1 MSLPDRTAE
10 AVIFDLDGVLVDS
23 EPNYLASEQI
33 LLADFGIDFTE
44 QMKVQYIGLS
54 TREML
59 DRVAAEHSLTT
70 PVDEL
75 VDRKNEIYE
84 LLAGTHTP
92 VNEPM
97 RELAELLRRNGFP
110 LAVASGSSPGA
121 LRGVLEVTDLA
132 RYFDVI
138 MSADDV
144 PRGKPAPDLF
154 LAAAAKLGVEPLSC
168 VVVEDSAYGVEAAL
182 AAGMRCVA
190 IPYRPDLAGA
200 EVFTQADL
208 LVVGGMA
215 NVDPEA
221 VYAFI
226 TADAL

>member
-1 MSLPDRTAE
+1 MSLPDRPAE

-33 LLADFGIDFTE
+33 LLADFGIEFTE
-44 QMKVQYIGLS
+44 QMKVEYIGLS

-59 DRVAAEHSLTT
+59 ERVVAKHGLTT

-75 VDRKNEIYE
+75 VDRKNAIYE

-92 VNEPM
+92 INEPM
-97 RELAELLRRNGFP
+97 RILAELLRRNGFR

-121 LRGVLEVTDLA
+121 LRGVLEGTGLMPF
-132 RYFDVI
+132 FDVV

-144 PRGKPAPDLF
+144 PQGKPAPDLF
-154 LAAAAKLGVEPLSC
+154 LATAAKLGIEPASC
-168 VVVEDSAYGVEAAL
+168 VVVEDSAYGVQAAL

-190 IPYRPDLAGA
+190 IPYRTDLTGA

-226 TADAL
+226 TA